1 MDRTK
6 VSALID
12 AAAGRKQCDLVIKN
26 ARVVDVC
33 NKEIFSADVFISG
46 GMIVGFGGDR
56 TAAKEIDAGGRY
68 MLPGLIDAHCH
79 IESSHLSPS
88 EFSDAVV
95 PCGTTTVIADPH
107 EICNV
112 TGLDGMAYMLKT
124 SEKIPLSVFLMFPS
138 CVPATPFEHSGA
150 VLKAAEIEKYID
162 NPRVLGLGEMMNY
175 PGVAAADDEVMAKL
189 DEAYRRGKN
198 IDGHA
203 PSIIGPALDSYAA
216 AGITTDHECE
226 TPEELHDK
234 VRKGMYVML
243 REGTA
248 CRNVLQ
254 LLPGITAGNSSR
266 ILFCTDDR
274 QPQSI
279 VNDGHVNYG
288 VSLAIQHGL
297 DPVTAISMAT
307 LNAAICYRLSDR
319 GMIAPGK
326 RADFILTSSID
337 KGIKPEEVFIGGCLA
352 AIDGKIIEKAPHT
365 KPENV
370 EGRMDVKDFSV
381 KKLSLRPGSDHV
393 KVIDIIPGGV
403 VTGKGEAWIKRD
415 ADGEWVHEDDKDILK
430 LAVIERHHGTGNA
443 AVALIRGYG
452 MRHGA
457 VATSIAHD
465 SHNIIV
471 IGDNDSDMAA
481 AVRKLIAIGGGIT
494 MFRDGIELGTH
505 RLEIAGLMTDL
516 PLEKV
521 TACLESMHETA
532 RKELHV
538 AEGIDPFMTLCFMAL
553 PVIPALKLT
562 DCGLFDVESFAFTS
576 LSAEE

>member
-516 PLEKV
+516 PLEEV

>member
-494 MFRDGIELGTH
+494 MFRDGRELGTH

-516 PLEKV
+516 PLEEV

-562 DCGLFDVESFAFTS
+562 DCGLFDVESFSFTS